1 MAYEQGPER
10 SPEDRDTTLW
20 VLVGVGLIVLG
31 MFYGA
36 HALDLVPSRVDMM
49 FDYAGRARTG
59 IGILVI
65 GIALL
70 VWARS
75 DRRFTSP
82 PRGAKLYRSRD
93 EKWISG
99 VLGGLAEYFGMDVTL
114 LRLAFIALV
123 VLFGLGSLVVAY
135 IVMALVVPL
144 EPEKASA
151 VSPPPPL

>member
-1 MAYEQGPER
+1 MADELGPGR

-31 MFYGA
+31 LFYGA
-36 HALDLVPSRVDMM
+36 HALDLVPGRVDLL
-49 FDYAGRARTG
+49 FDYAGRARAG

-70 VWARS
+70 MWARS
-75 DRRFTSP
+75 DRRFASP
-82 PRGAKLYRSRD
+82 PRGTRLYRSRD

-114 LRLAFIALV
+114 LRLGFIALV
-123 VLFGLGSLVVAY
+123 VLLGVGSLVVAY

-144 EPEKASA
+144 EPQTPSA